1 MQGMINIDFYNHKF
15 YIRKCLKLAISSG
28 KKGKDT
34 FGALVVYNDTILE
47 VSENTA
53 DYSKG
58 LFGHA
63 EFNVV
68 QKCANKYSDE
78 ILKESIL
85 YTSCA
90 PCTRCLMSILS
101 LGISKI
107 VYSVSYDSFNK
118 LLPFENATYDYVNIL
133 KEMNIELQMIG
144 PILEDEGM
152 HVLEWW
158 GGVKRPLKDLLKEAK
173 KQRMNNS

>member
-1 MQGMINIDFYNHKF
+1 MNNNKHET
-15 YIRKCLKLAISSG
+15 YIRKCHELAVSAG
-28 KKGKDT
+28 KKGYDA
-34 FGALVVYNDTILE
+34 FGALIVHNDRILE
-47 VSENTA
+47 SAENTA

-68 QKCANKYSDE
+68 SKCANRYSDE
-78 ILKESIL
+78 VLSNSIL

-101 LGISKI
+101 LGIKSI
-107 VYSVSYDSFNK
+107 VYSVSYDSFGK
-118 LLPFENATYDYVNIL
+118 LLRFDSVAPDYVTIL
-133 KEMNIELQMIG
+133 KEMAIELTMIG

-152 HVLEWW
+152 HAFEYW
-158 GGVKRPLKDLLKEAK
+158 GGTHRPLEEMLLEAENL
-173 KQRMNNS
+173 RETN